1 MKFAKMGKVEIPKE
15 NLIPVNIFMSRF
27 VLVVLPVL
35 SEHQSWGVV
44 WLTPAEKLSDVVVD
58 VSIIALEKREY
69 REKSVHD
76 RRTDG
81 HGDVDCP
88 FGLRNGFGGV
98 GKGGGKQKNEKK
110 CVCILLRERRL
121 QTIVKSFEK
130 SC

>member
-1 MKFAKMGKVEIPKE
+1 M
-15 NLIPVNIFMSRF
+15 NIFMSRF

-35 SEHQSWGVV
+35 SEHPSWGVV

-76 RRTDG
+76 RRPDG
-81 HGDVDCP
+81 HGDVGCP

-98 GKGGGKQKNEKK
+98 GEGGGKQKNEKK

-121 QTIVKSFEK
+121 QTIVKIFEK